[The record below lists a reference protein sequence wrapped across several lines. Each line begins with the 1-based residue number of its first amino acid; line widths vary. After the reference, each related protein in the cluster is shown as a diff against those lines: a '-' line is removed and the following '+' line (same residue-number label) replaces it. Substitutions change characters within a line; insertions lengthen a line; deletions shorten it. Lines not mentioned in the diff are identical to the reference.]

1 MQAQLGRRLLV
12 FRLAAC
18 EGRVSNRNG
27 RSFWS
32 AQSNNLGVE
41 LHGERLNDAGP
52 KPRFRLG
59 KDAIRFSK
67 PVIDD
72 GKFPVRTRVMFE
84 DAIFKAAQI
93 AYDAN
98 FNGKVLVFSWPAAGR
113 FYKYNYDRD
122 SAQFSVGDLLTI
134 LRILTEESEI
144 GEKLKAGRALTDYE
158 LHCVI
163 HVQLPQIR
171 LRA

>member
-1 MQAQLGRRLLV
+1 
-12 FRLAAC
+12 
-18 EGRVSNRNG
+18 
-27 RSFWS
+27 
-32 AQSNNLGVE
+32 
-41 LHGERLNDAGP
+41 
-52 KPRFRLG
+52 
-59 KDAIRFSK
+59 
-67 PVIDD
+67 
-72 GKFPVRTRVMFE
+72 MFE